1 MNIINE
7 NNEKSKRY
15 LPHELHIRENAV
27 KTYRNGNSI
36 SYVCRKYHISRTSLY
51 RWNKQ
56 YNGTKGSLKDK
67 SHRPLSKH
75 PNAHTDEE
83 ITWIKNLIRR
93 NPDITLCELWYKLR
107 INRGYSRHI
116 GSLYRVLKRLDFY
129 KEINI
134 KNTSKYVPKK
144 YDTPKQLGIKWQID
158 VKFVPT
164 CCHSNKIPEDKKF
177 YQYTCID
184 EASRE
189 RFLFWYDERTPVNT
203 VDFVKRCILLMLI

>member
-36 SYVCRKYHISRTSLY
+36 GYVCRKYHISRTSLY

-56 YNGTKGSLKDK
+56 YDGTKESLKDK

-93 NPDITLCELWYKLR
+93 NPDITLWSICILGFV
-107 INRGYSRHI
+107 INC
-116 GSLYRVLKRLDFY
+116 LLL
-129 KEINI
+129 
-134 KNTSKYVPKK
+134 
-144 YDTPKQLGIKWQID
+144 L
-158 VKFVPT
+158 
-164 CCHSNKIPEDKKF
+164 EDKEDEDRKCLF
-177 YQYTCID
+177 FDIRGVRHLSCFFDISLLLIYQ
-184 EASRE
+184 
-189 RFLFWYDERTPVNT
+189 
-203 VDFVKRCILLMLI
+203 

>member
-1 MNIINE
+1 MNIIND

-56 YNGTKGSLKDK
+56 YDGTKESLKDK
-67 SHRPLSKH
+67 SHKPISKH

-93 NPDITLCELWYKLR
+93 NKQKHTLVGVFFICLKMGLVFQ
-107 INRGYSRHI
+107 GLFGSR
-116 GSLYRVLKRLDFY
+116 L
-129 KEINI
+129 
-134 KNTSKYVPKK
+134 
-144 YDTPKQLGIKWQID
+144 
-158 VKFVPT
+158 
-164 CCHSNKIPEDKKF
+164 
-177 YQYTCID
+177 
-184 EASRE
+184 
-189 RFLFWYDERTPVNT
+189 
-203 VDFVKRCILLMLI
+203 